1 MDYSLIYG
9 IIIAGLMGV
18 ISYLLTKKITIN
30 KNELAIVQQ
39 IFNLSASLIDE
50 LNLKNE
56 DKILQISQ
64 IVDSGITFAIV
75 LTDENQKE
83 IVKKYTYEQCEL
95 FGIELTENRKQ
106 IIEQLT
112 DIGLDLIN
120 NKDNNS

>member
-9 IIIAGLMGV
+9 IIIAGLMAV
-18 ISYLLTKKITIN
+18 VSYLLTKKITVS
-30 KNELAIVQQ
+30 KNELQIVQQ
-39 IFNLSASLIDE
+39 IFNLSANLIDE

-56 DKILQISQ
+56 NKILQISQ
-64 IVDSGITFAIV
+64 IIDSGITFAVV

-83 IVKKYTYEQCEL
+83 MVKKYTYEQCAL
-95 FGIELTENRKQ
+95 FGIELTESRKQ
-106 IIEQLT
+106 LIEQLI